1 MLEVN
6 KSLKIRKDNL
16 YVQVDGYRLT
26 DLILDLW
33 GNRIFIDVEFFRDGK
48 TILKQRYETPD
59 KKGDVDVDKQIEYI
73 HRLLNE

>member
-33 GNRIFIDVEFFRDGK
+33 GN
-48 TILKQRYETPD
+48 
-59 KKGDVDVDKQIEYI
+59 
-73 HRLLNE
+73 